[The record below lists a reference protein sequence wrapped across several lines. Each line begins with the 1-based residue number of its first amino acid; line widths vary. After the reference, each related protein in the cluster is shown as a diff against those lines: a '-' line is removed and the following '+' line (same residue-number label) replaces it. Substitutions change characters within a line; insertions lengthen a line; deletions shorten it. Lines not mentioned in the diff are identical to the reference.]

1 MTGKRI
7 DVWRWPILLNA
18 AIVCGLA
25 AALLCDAQPVRWIA
39 WVLVGCP
46 LATVAYAVCRRH
58 QATAGGAR
66 L

>member
-1 MTGKRI
+1 ML
-7 DVWRWPILLNA
+7 DAPIAPLLARMGRPNMLMML
-18 AIVCGLA
+18 VGH
-25 AALLCDAQPVRWIA
+25 RRGS

>member
-1 MTGKRI
+1 ML
-7 DVWRWPILLNA
+7 DAPI
-18 AIVCGLA
+18 
-25 AALLCDAQPVRWIA
+25 AALLARMGRPDMLMMLVGHRRGS